1 MEIEVRDGSKT
12 LTPEVLDP
20 GAGWWLS
27 WKVRGPL
34 GESQIQMAT
43 GNSRNDDPASLRP
56 MSKKNILDWSTTGEP
71 LLVQSTSIPY
81 LGDFDGVWCQPGAS
95 DG

>member
-20 GAGWWLS
+20 GAGRWLS

-43 GNSRNDDPASLRP
+43 GDSRNDDPASFA
-56 MSKKNILDWSTTGEP
+56 SN
-71 LLVQSTSIPY
+71 VQKEHIGLKHNRGAAALSIHQY
-81 LGDFDGVWCQPGAS
+81 TLSGRL
-95 DG
+95 